1 MFYCELLSGLWI
13 GDTDILVNE
22 KFINDNN
29 IKIIINCT
37 KIFDFPNISTV
48 KKIRI
53 PFSEHKESMDDI
65 FLLRQNKEKILSILK
80 ENIDNNNILICCY
93 NGKSISPF
101 IVSLFIEKYSQL
113 DHKSIFKI
121 LLSKN
126 NELES
131 WCDLAVFMS

>member
-13 GDTDILVNE
+13 GDTDILMNE
-22 KFINDNN
+22 KFMIDNN
-29 IKIIINCT
+29 IRIIINCT
-37 KIFDFPNISTV
+37 KIFDFPKSNDI

-53 PFSEHKESMDDI
+53 PFSEFKESNDDI
-65 FLLRQNKEKILSILK
+65 FLLRENKDKILTIIK
-80 ENIDNNNILICCY
+80 ENIENNILICCY

-113 DHKSIFKI
+113 DSKSIYNI

-126 NELES
+126 KELES
-131 WCDLAVFMS
+131 WCDLSVFTD